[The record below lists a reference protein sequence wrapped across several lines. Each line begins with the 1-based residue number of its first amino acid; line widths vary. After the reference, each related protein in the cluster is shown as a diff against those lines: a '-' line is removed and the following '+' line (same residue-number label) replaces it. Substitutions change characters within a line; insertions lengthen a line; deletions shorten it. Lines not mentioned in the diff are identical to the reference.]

1 MNKKQ
6 GFTLIELMVVIA
18 IIGILASLLTAA
30 LASAKGR
37 ARQIQCTSNQK
48 QLGLAGQM
56 YWDDQEQ
63 RAWPYSGSFIDN
75 GMVYWFGWLGKG
87 PEGERKIDHSK
98 GVLWPYLGGKGV
110 GICPSFRFHDPLYK
124 PKALG
129 ASFGYGYN
137 LHLAVNGTPSSN
149 NQQGGVI
156 IPQLPNP
163 SGTALFADAAQV
175 NDFQAP
181 ASPDHPMVEEFYYI
195 NDGPAA
201 YANGHFRHDE
211 RAVVVFC
218 DGHVATENPSS
229 GTRDMRLPEANLA
242 RFRKEIL
249 TPSRI
254 RGIETQ

>member
-1 MNKKQ
+1 MNKRQ
-6 GFTLIELMVVIA
+6 GFTLIELMMVIA

-30 LASAKGR
+30 LTSANKR

-48 QLGLAGQM
+48 QLGLAGQL
-56 YWDDQEQ
+56 YWDDQDQ
-63 RAWPYSGSFIDN
+63 RAWSYSGQFIDN

-110 GICPSFRFHDPLYK
+110 GICPSFRFHEPLYK

-137 LHLAVNGTPSSN
+137 LHLAGNGTSSST
-149 NQQGGVI
+149 GKKEGWI
-156 IPQLPNP
+156 IPQLPDP
-163 SGTALFADAAQV
+163 SGTSLFADAAQI

-181 ASPDHPMVEEFYYI
+181 ASVDHPMVEEFYYI
-195 NDGPAA
+195 NHGPAA
-201 YANGHFRHDE
+201 YANGHFRHDG

-218 DGHVATENPSS
+218 DGHVSTEAPAP
-229 GTRDMRLPEANLA
+229 GTRDERLTAVHLA

-249 TPSRI
+249 IP
-254 RGIETQ
+254 